1 MKAKIET
8 RSKICI
14 LFIFCSLIIL
24 CIKIVPSLLVN
35 SSEQKAIIEFYNNQY
50 DNNDYNII
58 EETNLLDKSSTD
70 TKNSR
75 YDYIATIKI
84 PAINLER
91 GLVSID
97 NTYNNVKYN
106 IEILSSSSQDNIILA
121 AHSGN
126 ASNAYF
132 KDLSKLT
139 IGDTVSLFYNNKE
152 YKYNIVFTY
161 DIEKTGKASLI
172 KSTGKSILTLI
183 TCRQNTNKQIIIV
196 CELVEIKDING
207 L

>member
-50 DNNDYNII
+50 DNNDYNVI

-97 NTYNNVKYN
+97 NTYNNLKLDSLLSAKKALINNNYFIYDKNFLNLLKQYPVTFVDVKNN
-106 IEILSSSSQDNIILA
+106 I
-121 AHSGN
+121 
-126 ASNAYF
+126 
-132 KDLSKLT
+132 
-139 IGDTVSLFYNNKE
+139 
-152 YKYNIVFTY
+152 FTN
-161 DIEKTGKASLI
+161 
-172 KSTGKSILTLI
+172 KSICLVDCNINSSCCLI
-183 TCRQNTNKQIIIV
+183 
-196 CELVEIKDING
+196 L

>member
-1 MKAKIET
+1 MKVKIGI
-8 RSKICI
+8 RSKTCI
-14 LFIFCSLIIL
+14 LLIFGSLIIL
-24 CIKIVPSLLVN
+24 CIRIVPSFLTR

-50 DNNDYNII
+50 DNNDYNVI

-84 PAINLER
+84 PTINLER

-139 IGDTVSLFYNNKE
+139 IGDTVSLFYNKKE
-152 YKYNIVFTY
+152 YKYNMVFTY

-172 KSTGKSILTLI
+172 KSTGKSTLTLI